1 MTTET
6 TTAQETTEAATDA
19 GTTAATET
27 TTTATTTV
35 LGTDGDGSS
44 TAGDVEAGKGAETGA
59 DDGKATDAT
68 KAGDKPGDGKTGDK
82 SAEGPPEK
90 YEFTMPEGVQLDEAL
105 VGAIEPAL
113 RDAGL
118 TQEQASKLTTAFA
131 EYRVS
136 EAQRQSEAFAQ
147 QVEGWGNQARDDKE
161 YGGAKFEES
170 ARLAQSAI
178 AKFGTPELK
187 ALMQDGWGNHPE
199 LIRLCVR
206 VGKAMGEDGGINA
219 GSRTPAAKDPAS
231 VLFDHPTSQ
240 PKR

>member
-6 TTAQETTEAATDA
+6 NTAPDTTQAATETDT
-19 GTTAATET
+19 GATET
-27 TTTATTTV
+27 TTTV
-35 LGTDGDGSS
+35 LGADGGGSS
-44 TAGDVEAGKGAETGA
+44 TAGDVEAGKGAETGT
-59 DDGKATDAT
+59 DGGKTEDAT
-68 KAGDKPGDGKTGDK
+68 KAGEKSADGKTEDK

-147 QVEGWGNQARDDKE
+147 QTENWGNEARNDKE
-161 YGGAKFEES
+161 YGGAKFEEN
-170 ARLAQSAI
+170 ARLAQSAL

-187 ALMQDGWGNHPE
+187 ALMADGLGNHPE
-199 LIRLCVR
+199 LIRVFVR
-206 VGKAMGEDGGINA
+206 VGKAMGEDGGVNA

-231 VLFDHPTSQ
+231 VLFDHPTSR
-240 PKR
+240 K

>member
-6 TTAQETTEAATDA
+6 TTAQDTTQAAGD
-19 GTTAATET
+19 TA
-27 TTTATTTV
+27 TTTADTTTTTTV
-35 LGTDGDGSS
+35 LGGGDDGSS

-59 DDGKATDAT
+59 ADEAGKGELKDGDKPADDAT
-68 KAGDKPGDGKTGDK
+68 KTDK
-82 SAEGPPEK
+82 AAGPPEK

-118 TQEQASKLTTAFA
+118 TQEQATKLTSAFA

-147 QVEGWGNQARDDKE
+147 QTEDWGKQAQDDKE
-161 YGGAKFEES
+161 YGGVKFEENVK
-170 ARLAQSAI
+170 LAQSAMS
-178 AKFGTPELK
+178 KFGTPELK
-187 ALMQDGWGNHPE
+187 ALMADGWGNHPE
-199 LIRLCVR
+199 LIRVFVR
-206 VGKAMGEDGGINA
+206 VGKAMGEDGGVN
-219 GSRTPAAKDPAS
+219 GGNRTPAAKSAAS

-240 PKR
+240 VQR